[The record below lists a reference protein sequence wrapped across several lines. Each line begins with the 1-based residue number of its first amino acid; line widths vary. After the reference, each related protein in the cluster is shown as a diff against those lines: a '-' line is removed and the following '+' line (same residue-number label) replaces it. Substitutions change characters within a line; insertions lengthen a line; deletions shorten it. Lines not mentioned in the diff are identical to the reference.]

1 VELAETLLV
10 TLTVASAF
18 EALGV
23 RYFLGGSLASSLHGI
38 PRATM
43 DADLVADLGPEHVQP
58 LVALLEESFYI
69 AEERVRDAVR
79 RRASFN
85 AIHLKA
91 LLKVDVFVLGEDPYS
106 RLEMERRRLFPL
118 PGLPAREL
126 PVASAEDIVLQKLRW
141 FVLAGGTSQRQW
153 ADLLGVLKVQRGA
166 VDLAYLDRWAGEL
179 GVKDLLVKALG
190 EGGASS

>member
-1 VELAETLLV
+1 MELAETLLV

-85 AIHLKA
+85 AIHLKT

-141 FVLAGGTSQRQW
+141 FVLAGGSSQRQW

-179 GVKDLLVKALG
+179 GVRDLLDKALG